1 MTLPVLTG
9 NVRIMEAGDSI
20 AGGMN
25 VVCGRRWAMRDWINV
40 NAGVHVDFVGS
51 QVESACQHPGADR
64 HEGHGGFT
72 IAQLTAS
79 IAGYLV
85 ANPCEILILT
95 VGVNDCKASGG
106 YRTAA
111 QMIADYRQLLL
122 TARAQSP
129 SIRILAS
136 EVIPPNGSINAE
148 YAAASITAQEF
159 NALLPGLVAEFPA
172 DTVRI
177 ARNGRFIL
185 DTNDGLHPDIVVY
198 LLMAWYNIREIWS
211 WLSTR
216 PPAATSA
223 GVLRYDP
230 YA

>member
-1 MTLPVLTG
+1 
-9 NVRIMEAGDSI
+9 MEAGDSI
-20 AGGMN
+20 AGGKN
-25 VVCGRRWAMRDWINV
+25 VVCGRRWAMRDWVNV

-72 IAQLTAS
+72 IRNLADN
-79 IAGYLV
+79 IAGYLA
-85 ANPCEILILT
+85 ANPAEIVILT

-111 QMIADYRQLLL
+111 QMIADYRDLI
-122 TARAQSP
+122 TRARAALP
-129 SIRILAS
+129 AVRILAS
-136 EVIPPNGSINAE
+136 EVIPPNGSMNAE
-148 YAAASITAQEF
+148 YATASITAQEF
-159 NALLPGLVAEFPA
+159 NALLPALAAEFPP
-172 DTVRI
+172 DTVRV

-216 PPAATSA
+216 PPAATAA